1 MMLRTVIHIFVK
13 YRPLRIFYLV
23 IEKNYQ
29 SVEKY
34 NKERMSRLYSNQRAN
49 ANWKR
54 FDYKRWGFVIS
65 PYFARHW

>member
-1 MMLRTVIHIFVK
+1 MILRSLKHIFVK

-29 SVEKY
+29 SFEMY
-34 NKERMSRLYSNQRAN
+34 HKERMSGLYSNQWTN

-54 FDYKRWGFVIS
+54 VYYKRRRFVIS
-65 PYFARHW
+65 PYFARRW